1 MNTQHIT
8 DHQLVTFNVPH
19 HLLKNFDELR
29 KFKRVSRTSMI
40 LNLMERFVRSEF
52 QQLKEDDNL
61 NTFLND
67 VKLRSSQPN
76 TPSFNKQQSQKMWSW
91 EDSYVD
97 DELPPSPIFHDQSD
111 WRDEVSW

>member
-19 HLLKNFDELR
+19 HLLNNFDELR

-61 NTFLND
+61 NIFLND

-76 TPSFNKQQSQKMWSW
+76 TPSFNKQ
-91 EDSYVD
+91 
-97 DELPPSPIFHDQSD
+97 
-111 WRDEVSW
+111 